1 MKSIHTDSAPKAVG
15 PYSQGVLAGST
26 LYVSGQLPINPDTT
40 TFAGEDI
47 SSQTRQSL
55 NNGFAVVE
63 AAGMQKTDIVKC
75 GVFLQD
81 LNDFQAMN
89 AVYSELFGDHKPA
102 RFAVQVARLPLDAKV
117 EIDAVAV
124 KETRP

>member
-15 PYSQGVLAGST
+15 PYSQGVLSGS
-26 LYVSGQLPINPDTT
+26 LLHVSGQLPLDPATM

-47 SSQTRQSL
+47 ASQTRQCL
-55 NNGFAVVE
+55 KNVFAVVA
-63 AAGMQKTDIVKC
+63 AAGLKNTDIVKC

-81 LNDFQAMN
+81 LNDFQTMN
-89 AVYSELFGDHKPA
+89 AIYAEMFEGHKPA
-102 RFAVQVARLPLDAKV
+102 RFAIQVARLPLDAKI

-124 KETRP
+124 KETR

>member
-55 NNGFAVVE
+55 SNVFAVVE